1 MRKRLIACIFL
12 KGGMIIRSE
21 DFKKHQV
28 IGNPINQVKRFSD
41 WAMDE
46 IIYIDISKT
55 SNYDNRRDDHMIKI
69 SDNKFDLLSEIS
81 KSIFVP
87 LSFGGGVRTVEDIQ
101 NILQRGADKVVL
113 NSGIYLDNDL

>member
-1 MRKRLIACIFL
+1 MRKRLITCIFL

-41 WAMDE
+41 WAVDE

-55 SNYDNRRDDHMIKI
+55 SNYDNRRDDHMVKI

-87 LSFGGGVRTVEDIQ
+87 LV
-101 NILQRGADKVVL
+101 A
-113 NSGIYLDNDL
+113 